1 MKIRFSD
8 VENDLINVCNTR
20 HDSGLS
26 CRRCKYKEK
35 CARFFDEVNQNY
47 FKLKEIKT
55 IWKNQQFT
63 EQ

>member
-1 MKIRFSD
+1 MKISFSS
-8 VENDLINVCNTR
+8 EEKDLISVCQTR
-20 HDSGLS
+20 HDRGLS

-35 CARFFDEVNQNY
+35 CARFFEKANQNY
-47 FKLKEIKT
+47 YMLKEIIT